1 MPRKTPP
8 DRFERLIECATRVF
22 IDRGYARTQMDDVAR
37 ELGVAKGTLYLYV
50 ESKEA
55 LFDLVARAADRQVP
69 LPIPDQ
75 LPVPTPAAGATIRFA
90 QERLAAVG
98 PMPELEAALAARG
111 RVVDVRAELEEVVRE
126 LYRTLA
132 RNRTGIKLLDRSA
145 QDYPELAEF
154 WYRHGR
160 DALMAGLVEYL
171 RDRGR
176 RGRLRN
182 VGDGRDAA
190 DAGNVGDVG
199 DVQITARLVV
209 ETMVFW
215 AVHRHWDPHPQLLD
229 DAAAENAVVRFICDA
244 LVAESSTR

>member
-1 MPRKTPP
+1 MPRRTPP
-8 DRFERLIECATRVF
+8 DRFQRLIECATRVF
-22 IDRGYARTQMDDVAR
+22 IDRGYLRTQMEDVAR

-55 LFDLVARAADRQVP
+55 LFDLVVRAADRQVP
-69 LPIPDQ
+69 LPIPEQ
-75 LPVPTPAAGATIRFA
+75 LPVPTPAPGATIRFA
-90 QERLAAVG
+90 EQRLADSD
-98 PMPELEAALAARG
+98 PLPELEAALAQR
-111 RVVDVRAELEEVVRE
+111 RVVDVRVELEEVVRE

-145 QDYPELAEF
+145 EDYPEFAEF

-171 RDRGR
+171 GERGR

-182 VGDGRDAA
+182 VGSG
-190 DAGNVGDVG
+190 VDVE
-199 DVQITARLVV
+199 ITARLIV
-209 ETMVFW
+209 ETIVFW
-215 AVHRHWDPHPQLLD
+215 AVHRHWDPHPQHLD
-229 DAAAENAVVRFICDA
+229 DAAAEDAVVRFICDA

>member
-90 QERLAAVG
+90 QERLVAVG
-98 PMPELEAALAARG
+98 PMPELEAALARG
-111 RVVDVRAELEEVVRE
+111 HVVDVRAELEEVVRE

-182 VGDGRDAA
+182 VGD
-190 DAGNVGDVG
+190 
-199 DVQITARLVV
+199 VQITARLVV

-215 AVHRHWDPHPQLLD
+215 AVHRHWDPHPQHLD

-244 LVAESSTR
+244 LVAES

>member
-1 MPRKTPP
+1 M
-8 DRFERLIECATRVF
+8 F

-75 LPVPTPAAGATIRFA
+75 LPVPTPAAGTTIRFA

-98 PMPELEAALAARG
+98 PMPELEAALARG
-111 RVVDVRAELEEVVRE
+111 RVVDVRAELEEVIRE

-182 VGDGRDAA
+182 VGD
-190 DAGNVGDVG
+190 
-199 DVQITARLVV
+199 VQITARLVV

-215 AVHRHWDPHPQLLD
+215 AVHRHWDPHPQHLD
-229 DAAAENAVVRFICDA
+229 DTAAENAVVRFICDA
-244 LVAESSTR
+244 LVAES